1 MPEKTVLLTIENN
14 IAYVALNRA
23 DKHNAINMNMFHQLD
38 KVIKQLQKDKT
49 LRAVIVHGEGV
60 DFCSGLDVKSV
71 MKAPINILKLLF
83 KWLPGQ
89 SNLAQR
95 VSTGW
100 RKVPAP
106 VIMALHGRV
115 WGGGLQIALGGDFRF
130 VEPTATLSI
139 LEARWGLIPDMGGT
153 LALKEHLPADQ
164 AKLLAMTG
172 KEISVKQALEY
183 NLITEITSDPIA
195 AAQALAESLCQ
206 QSPDAVAGVKKL
218 YNKVWWRG
226 DRHTL
231 ARETLYQI
239 KVMLSKNQKI
249 KSYNQTHEKEQ
260 TKAFKNRRSW

>member
-1 MPEKTVLLTIENN
+1 MTEKTVLLTIENN

-23 DKHNAINMNMFHQLD
+23 EKHNAINMKMFHQLD
-38 KVIKQLQKDKT
+38 SLIKQLQKDKT

-71 MKAPINILKLLF
+71 MKAPINIFKLLF

-95 VSTGW
+95 LSTGW
-100 RKVPAP
+100 RKIPVP

-130 VEPTATLSI
+130 VEPTASLSI

-153 LALKEHLPADQ
+153 LAIKEHLPADQ

-172 KEISVKQALEY
+172 KELSAEQALAY
-183 NLITEITSDPIA
+183 NLITEISTDPMA
-195 AAQALAESLCQ
+195 SAQALAESLCQ
-206 QSPDAVAGVKKL
+206 QSPDSVAGVKKL
-218 YNKVWWRG
+218 YNKVWWRS
-226 DRHTL
+226 DRYTL
-231 ARETLYQI
+231 ARESFYQL

-260 TKAFKNRRSW
+260 AKAFEDRRSW

>member
-1 MPEKTVLLTIENN
+1 MAEKTVLLTIENN

-23 DKHNAINMNMFHQLD
+23 DKHNAINMAMFKQLD
-38 KVIKQLQKDKT
+38 SIIKQLQKDKT
-49 LRAVIVHGEGV
+49 LRAVIVHGNGV

-100 RKVPAP
+100 RKIPAP

-115 WGGGLQIALGGDFRF
+115 WGGGLQIALGGDFRL
-130 VEPTATLSI
+130 VEPSSTLSI

-172 KEISVKQALEY
+172 KEISPQQALQD
-183 NLITEITSDPIA
+183 NLITEICSDPLASAKI
-195 AAQALAESLCQ
+195 LAESLCQ

-218 YNKVWWRG
+218 YNKVWWRS
-226 DRHTL
+226 DRFAL
-231 ARETLYQI
+231 AFETLYQI

-249 KSYNQTHEKEQ
+249 KTYNQLHDNEQ
-260 TKAFKNRRSW
+260 AKAFKNRSTW

>member
-1 MPEKTVLLTIENN
+1 MSEKTVLLTIENN

-23 DKHNAINMNMFHQLD
+23 DKHNAINMLMFYQLD
-38 KVIKQLQKDKT
+38 KVIKQLKKDKT
-49 LRAVIVHGEGV
+49 LRAVIVHGKGV

-71 MKAPINILKLLF
+71 MKAQTNVLKLLF

-100 RKVPAP
+100 REIPVP

-115 WGGGLQIALGGDFRF
+115 WGGGLQIALGGDFRL
-130 VEPTATLSI
+130 VEPSASLSI

-172 KEISVKQALEY
+172 KELNPQQASDY
-183 NLITEITSDPIA
+183 HLITDVVDEPLA
-195 AAQALAESLCQ
+195 AAKALAESFSQ
-206 QSPDAVAGVKKL
+206 KSPDAVAGVKKL
-218 YNKVWWRG
+218 YNQVWWRG
-226 DRHTL
+226 DRFTL
-231 ARETLYQI
+231 ARETYYQL
-239 KVMLSKNQKI
+239 KVMFSKNQRI
-249 KSYNQTHEKEQ
+249 KSYNQTHDNSDA
-260 TKAFKNRRSW
+260 KAFKNRRSW

>member
-1 MPEKTVLLTIENN
+1 MSEKTVLLTIENN
-14 IAYVALNRA
+14 IAYVVLNRA
-23 DKHNAINMNMFHQLD
+23 EKHNAINMMMFYQLD
-38 KVIKQLQKDKT
+38 KIIKRLQKDKT

-95 VSTGW
+95 LSTDW
-100 RKVPAP
+100 RKIPAP
-106 VIMALHGRV
+106 VIMVLHGRV

-130 VEPTATLSI
+130 TTPTATLSI
-139 LEARWGLIPDMGGT
+139 LETRWGLIPDMGGT

-172 KEISVKQALEY
+172 KELTAQQALDCH
-183 NLITEITSDPIA
+183 LITEISTDPMA
-195 AAQALAESLCQ
+195 SAKALAETLCQ
-206 QSPDAVAGVKKL
+206 QSPDSVAGVKKL
-218 YNKVWWRG
+218 YNQTWWRS
-226 DRHTL
+226 DRFTL
-231 ARETLYQI
+231 ARETFYQL

-249 KSYNQTHEKEQ
+249 KSYNQTHDKEQ
-260 TKAFKNRRSW
+260 AKAFKNRSSW

>member
-1 MPEKTVLLTIENN
+1 MSEKTVLLTIENN

-23 DKHNAINMNMFHQLD
+23 EKHNAINMVMFYQLD
-38 KVIKQLQKDKT
+38 NIIKQLQKDKT
-49 LRAVIVHGEGV
+49 LRAIIVHGEGV

-106 VIMALHGRV
+106 VIMVLHGRV

-130 VEPTATLSI
+130 VEPSATLSI

-172 KEISVKQALEY
+172 KEISAKQALEY
-183 NLITEITSDPIA
+183 HLITEISSDPMA
-195 AAQALAESLCQ
+195 AAKALAVSLCQ
-206 QSPDAVAGVKKL
+206 QSPDAVAGVKRL
-218 YNKVWWRG
+218 YNKVWWRSE
-226 DRHTL
+226 RFTL
-231 ARETLYQI
+231 ARETLYQL
-239 KVMLSKNQKI
+239 KAMLSKNQKI
-249 KSYNQTHEKEQ
+249 KAYNQTHEKEPA
-260 TKAFKNRRSW
+260 KAFKNRGSW

>member
-23 DKHNAINMNMFHQLD
+23 DKHNAINMMMFYQLD
-38 KVIKQLQKDKT
+38 KIIKQLQKDKT
-49 LRAVIVHGEGV
+49 LRAVIVHGKGV

-100 RKVPAP
+100 RKIPVP

-139 LEARWGLIPDMGGT
+139 LEARWGLIPDMGGS

-172 KEISVKQALEY
+172 KEISAQQALEY
-183 NLITEITSDPIA
+183 HLITEISSDPMA
-195 AAQALAESLCQ
+195 SAKALAETLIQ
-206 QSPDAVAGVKKL
+206 QSPDAIAGVKKL
-218 YNKVWWRG
+218 YNQVWWRS
-226 DRHTL
+226 DRFTL
-231 ARETLYQI
+231 ARETFYQL

-249 KSYNQTHEKEQ
+249 KSYNQTHDTSEAKI
-260 TKAFKNRRSW
+260 FKDRSSW